1 SIFASLCQSVYRGS
15 SQELRSRELAG
26 RNGRGV
32 ERKGLGVAPVC
43 TFHGLAVPTI
53 SVRKQETHPDLERS
67 LQICR
72 KLRRKPLMQ
81 RPKFIPHFWHSRRR
95 LTRGSGGVGF
105 SALRRRSAAPGAGS
119 EAAASRAIGER

>member
-1 SIFASLCQSVYRGS
+1 
-15 SQELRSRELAG
+15 QELRSRELAG

-72 KLRRKPLMQ
+72 KLRRNPLMQ
-81 RPKFIPHFWHSRRR
+81 RPKFIPHFWHSRRSR
-95 LTRGSGGVGF
+95 CPVAGSSRAGSGR
-105 SALRRRSAAPGAGS
+105 AGATQGGTGC
-119 EAAASRAIGER
+119 A